1 MSGEIAKEKAMADH
15 DLHAARSALHAPRFS
30 LLIVEDD
37 EDVRTQMKWALAA
50 ECDVTLAA
58 DRESALAELREN
70 RPPVMVL
77 DLGLPPHPAS
87 VEEGFAVLSEALAVD
102 PFLKVVI
109 VTGRAE
115 KEHALKAVSGGAY
128 DILYKPID
136 IIELRTVLR
145 RAQHVSMLER
155 ENAELQQ
162 RQQDEAFEGML
173 GTSPKM
179 QEVFATVRKVAGT
192 DVPVLITGE
201 SGTGKELVAQAIHRQ
216 SQYRKGPFMVINC
229 GAIPENLLESELF
242 GHEKGAK
249 QLALQEILRES
260 ELFGHEKGAYT
271 GAHVQ
276 RKGRFELADGG
287 TLFLDEIGELSLPLQ
302 VKLLRFLQEQVIER
316 VGGRDQIRVDVRI
329 VAATNKDLRQAMQ
342 DGKFREDLF
351 FRLSVVSIYLPTLRE
366 REDDIQLLAHAFLQ
380 RAVKENRKKI
390 TGFTQ
395 QAVAAIAAYPWPGN
409 VRELENRVKRA
420 VIMAEGRKVKPVD
433 LELEEPAGRF
443 EGMTLRAARE
453 TLEREMIL
461 KVLARQKDN
470 ITRAA
475 EELGISR
482 PTLYELME
490 KLGIARK

>member
-1 MSGEIAKEKAMADH
+1 MCGEIAKESFLEH
-15 DLHAARSALHAPRFS
+15 DPNASRSALQGQRLK

-37 EDVRTQMKWALAA
+37 EDVRTQMKWALAT
-50 ECDVTLAA
+50 ECDVTLVG
-58 DRESALAELREN
+58 DRASALAELRE
-70 RPPVMVL
+70 RKPPVMVL

-87 VEEGFAVLSEALAVD
+87 VEEGFAVLSEALAID
-102 PFLKVVI
+102 PFLKVII

-136 IIELRTVLR
+136 IIELRTILR

-155 ENAELQQ
+155 ENAELQ
-162 RQQDEAFEGML
+162 RKAQDEAFEGML
-173 GTSPKM
+173 GTSQKM

-216 SQYRKGPFMVINC
+216 SQYRRGPFIVINC
-229 GAIPENLLESELF
+229 GAIPETLL
-242 GHEKGAK
+242 
-249 QLALQEILRES
+249 ES

-287 TLFLDEIGELSLPLQ
+287 TLFLDEIGELSLTLQ

-329 VAATNKDLRQAMQ
+329 VAATNKDIRQAMQ
-342 DGKFREDLF
+342 EGKFREDLF
-351 FRLSVVSIYLPTLRE
+351 FRLSVVSIYLPTLKE
-366 REDDIQLLAHAFLQ
+366 REDDVLLLANAFLQ

-395 QAVAAIAAYPWPGN
+395 QAIAAIAAYSWPGN

-420 VIMAEGRKVKPVD
+420 VIMAEGRKVKPSD

>member
-1 MSGEIAKEKAMADH
+1 MSGEFAKENVLAEH
-15 DLHAARSALHAPRFS
+15 DFHASRSTLQAQRLR

-50 ECDVTLAA
+50 ECDVSLAG
-58 DRESALAELREN
+58 DRASALAELRVN
-70 RPPVMVL
+70 KPIVMVL

-87 VEEGFAVLSEALAVD
+87 VEEGFAVLSEALAAD

-115 KEHALKAVSGGAY
+115 KEHALKAVASGAY
-128 DILYKPID
+128 DIMYKPID
-136 IIELRTVLR
+136 IGELKTILR

-155 ENAELQQ
+155 ENAELQ
-162 RQQDEAFEGML
+162 RKAKDDAFEGML
-173 GTSPKM
+173 GTSARM
-179 QEVFATVRKVAGT
+179 QEVFETVRKVSGT

-216 SQYRKGPFMVINC
+216 SQYRNGPFVVINC

-242 GHEKGAK
+242 GHEKGA
-249 QLALQEILRES
+249 
-260 ELFGHEKGAYT
+260 YT
-271 GAHVQ
+271 GAHMQ

-329 VAATNKDLRQAMQ
+329 VAATNKDLKQAMQ
-342 DGKFREDLF
+342 EGKFREDLF
-351 FRLSVVSIYLPTLRE
+351 FRLSVVSIYLPALKE
-366 REDDIQLLAHAFLQ
+366 RDDDVLVLAHAFLQ

-395 QAVAAIAAYPWPGN
+395 PAVAAIAAYPWPGN

-420 VIMAEGRKVKPVD
+420 VIMAEGRKVKPSD
-433 LELEEPAGRF
+433 LELEEPEGRF

-482 PTLYELME
+482 PTFYELME

>member
-1 MSGEIAKEKAMADH
+1 VSGDIAKEKAMADR
-15 DLHAARSALHAPRFS
+15 DLHAARSALHASRFP

-37 EDVRTQMKWALAA
+37 DDVRTQMKWALAA
-50 ECDVTLAA
+50 DCEVMLAEN
-58 DRESALAELREN
+58 REAALAELREK
-70 RPPVMVL
+70 RPPVMIL

-87 VEEGFAVLSEALAVD
+87 VEEGFATLSEALAID
-102 PFLKVVI
+102 PFIKVII

-136 IIELRTVLR
+136 IIELRTILR
-145 RAQHVSMLER
+145 RALHVSMLER
-155 ENAELQQ
+155 ENAELQLKAGEG
-162 RQQDEAFEGML
+162 DFEGML
-173 GTSPKM
+173 GTSPRM

-192 DVPVLITGE
+192 NVPVLITGE

-216 SQYRKGPFMVINC
+216 SLYRKGPFVVINC

-242 GHEKGAK
+242 GHEKGA
-249 QLALQEILRES
+249 
-260 ELFGHEKGAYT
+260 YT
-271 GAHVQ
+271 GAHMQ
-276 RKGRFELADGG
+276 RKGRFEMADGG
-287 TLFLDEIGELSLPLQ
+287 TLFLDEIGELSLTLQ

-316 VGGRDQIRVDVRI
+316 VGGREQIRVDVRI

-342 DGKFREDLF
+342 EGKFREDLF
-351 FRLSVVSIYLPTLRE
+351 FRLSVVSISLPALKE
-366 REDDIQLLAHAFLQ
+366 RDDDVLLLAHAFLQ

-395 QAVAAIAAYPWPGN
+395 QALEAIASYPWPGN

-433 LELEEPAGRF
+433 LELAEPQGRF

-453 TLEREMIL
+453 ALEREMIL
-461 KVLARQKDN
+461 RVLARHKEN
-470 ITRAA
+470 ITRAS

-490 KLGIARK
+490 KLGIERR

>member
-242 GHEKGAK
+242 GHEKGA
-249 QLALQEILRES
+249 
-260 ELFGHEKGAYT
+260 YT

>member
-1 MSGEIAKEKAMADH
+1 VSGEIAQEST
-15 DLHAARSALHAPRFS
+15 LHEQDLHAPRTTSRTQRFQ

-37 EDVRTQMKWALAA
+37 DDVRTQMKWALAA
-50 ECDVTLAA
+50 DCEVTLAEN
-58 DRESALAELREN
+58 REAALAELRE
-70 RPPVMVL
+70 RKPPVMVL

-87 VEEGFAVLSEALAVD
+87 VEEGFATLAEALAVD
-102 PFLKVVI
+102 PFLKVII

-136 IIELRTVLR
+136 IDELRTIMR
-145 RAQHVSMLER
+145 RALHVSMLER
-155 ENAELQQ
+155 ENAVLQSKAG
-162 RQQDEAFEGML
+162 EGGFEGML

-179 QEVFATVRKVAGT
+179 QDVFATVRKVAGT

-216 SQYRKGPFMVINC
+216 SQYRNGPFVVINC

-242 GHEKGAK
+242 GHEKGA
-249 QLALQEILRES
+249 
-260 ELFGHEKGAYT
+260 FT
-271 GAHVQ
+271 GAHMQ
-276 RKGRFELADGG
+276 RKGRFELANGG

-329 VAATNKDLRQAMQ
+329 VAATNKDLKQAMQ

-351 FRLSVVSIYLPTLRE
+351 FRLSVVSIYLPALKE
-366 REDDIQLLAHAFLQ
+366 RGDDVLLLANAFLQ
-380 RAVKENRKKI
+380 RAVRENKKKI

-395 QAVAAIAAYPWPGN
+395 PAIAAIASYPWPGN

-420 VIMAEGRKVKPVD
+420 VIMAEGRKVKPSD

-461 KVLARQKDN
+461 KVLSRQKDN

>member
-1 MSGEIAKEKAMADH
+1 MSGEFAKENVLAEH
-15 DLHAARSALHAPRFS
+15 DFHASRSTLQAQRLR

-50 ECDVTLAA
+50 ECDVSLAG
-58 DRESALAELREN
+58 DRASALAELRVHK
-70 RPPVMVL
+70 PIVMVL

-87 VEEGFAVLSEALAVD
+87 VEEGFAVLSEALAAD

-115 KEHALKAVSGGAY
+115 KEHALKAVASGAY
-128 DILYKPID
+128 DIMYKPID
-136 IIELRTVLR
+136 IGELKTILR

-155 ENAELQQ
+155 ENAELQ
-162 RQQDEAFEGML
+162 RKAKDDAFEGML
-173 GTSPKM
+173 GTSARM
-179 QEVFATVRKVAGT
+179 QEVFETVRKVSGT

-216 SQYRKGPFMVINC
+216 SQYRNGPFVVINC

-242 GHEKGAK
+242 GHEKGA
-249 QLALQEILRES
+249 
-260 ELFGHEKGAYT
+260 YT
-271 GAHVQ
+271 GAHMQ

-329 VAATNKDLRQAMQ
+329 VAATNKDLKQAMQ
-342 DGKFREDLF
+342 EGKFREDLF
-351 FRLSVVSIYLPTLRE
+351 FRLSVVSIYLPALKE
-366 REDDIQLLAHAFLQ
+366 RDDDVLVLAHAFLQ

-395 QAVAAIAAYPWPGN
+395 PAVAAIAAYPWPGN

-420 VIMAEGRKVKPVD
+420 VIMAEGRKVKPSD
-433 LELEEPAGRF
+433 LELEEPEGRF

-482 PTLYELME
+482 PTFYELME

>member
-1 MSGEIAKEKAMADH
+1 MSGEIAQESTLH
-15 DLHAARSALHAPRFS
+15 EQDLNAPRTTPRTQRFQ

-37 EDVRTQMKWALAA
+37 DDVRTQMKWALAA
-50 ECDVTLAA
+50 ECDVVLAG
-58 DRESALAELREN
+58 DRASALAELRER

-115 KEHALKAVSGGAY
+115 REHALKAISGGAY

-136 IIELRTVLR
+136 IIELRTILR
-145 RAQHVSMLER
+145 RALHVSALER
-155 ENAELQQ
+155 ENAELQKKAGEG
-162 RQQDEAFEGML
+162 DFEGML
-173 GTSPKM
+173 GASPRM

-216 SQYRKGPFMVINC
+216 SQYRKGPFIVINC
-229 GAIPENLLESELF
+229 GAIPENLL
-242 GHEKGAK
+242 
-249 QLALQEILRES
+249 ES

-302 VKLLRFLQEQVIER
+302 VKLLRFLQEQLIER

-351 FRLSVVSIYLPTLRE
+351 FRLSVVSLYLPTLKE
-366 REDDIQLLAHAFLQ
+366 REDDVLLLANAFLQ
-380 RAVKENRKKI
+380 RAVRENRKKI

-420 VIMAEGRKVKPVD
+420 VIMAEGRKVKPSD
-433 LELEEPAGRF
+433 LELEEPASRF

>member
-1 MSGEIAKEKAMADH
+1 MKSQ
-15 DLHAARSALHAPRFS
+15 
-30 LLIVEDD
+30 DD
-37 EDVRTQMKWALAA
+37 
-50 ECDVTLAA
+50 
-58 DRESALAELREN
+58 
-70 RPPVMVL
+70 
-77 DLGLPPHPAS
+77 
-87 VEEGFAVLSEALAVD
+87 
-102 PFLKVVI
+102 
-109 VTGRAE
+109 
-115 KEHALKAVSGGAY
+115 
-128 DILYKPID
+128 
-136 IIELRTVLR
+136 
-145 RAQHVSMLER
+145 
-155 ENAELQQ
+155 
-162 RQQDEAFEGML
+162 AFEGML
-173 GTSPKM
+173 GTSARM
-179 QEVFATVRKVAGT
+179 QEVFATVRKVSST

-216 SQYRKGPFMVINC
+216 SQYRNGPFVVINC

-242 GHEKGAK
+242 GHEKGA
-249 QLALQEILRES
+249 
-260 ELFGHEKGAYT
+260 YT
-271 GAHVQ
+271 GAHMQ

-302 VKLLRFLQEQVIER
+302 VKMLRFLQEQIIER

-329 VAATNKDLRQAMQ
+329 VAATNKDLKQAMQ
-342 DGKFREDLF
+342 EGKFREDLF
-351 FRLSVVSIYLPTLRE
+351 FRLSVVSIYLPALKE
-366 REDDIQLLAHAFLQ
+366 RDDDVLVLAHAFLQ

-395 QAVAAIAAYPWPGN
+395 PAMTAIAAYPWPGN

-443 EGMTLRAARE
+443 EGMTLRSARE

-490 KLGIARK
+490 KLGIERR